1 MPMIWRSRP
10 QLVLVLSSAILF
22 EAFSVPLEGRR
33 WGPGPGVT
41 TPAPKVGWSV
51 RNPRRQ
57 PGTRVYWRFGATPDQ
72 LSAPMTWVQAPSLD
86 QSHCL
91 TAEAQGH
98 VLCCGGETTD
108 L

>member
-51 RNPRRQ
+51 RIPAANQARGCTGASEPR
-57 PGTRVYWRFGATPDQ
+57 PIN
-72 LSAPMTWVQAPSLD
+72 SAPR
-86 QSHCL
+86 
-91 TAEAQGH
+91 
-98 VLCCGGETTD
+98 
-108 L
+108 